1 MLVPAKIVHVVDDD
15 GGGWAADVVKEA
27 VDAVG
32 SALCQCRLHAGR
44 LVVEGSVE
52 AKLVGEVHTLF
63 VTSGEPDHPTSGVF
77 SQLSHLVDMPKITSQ
92 YLFLFSKLFFLSPVT
107 QLLPLL
113 R

>member
-52 AKLVGEVHTLF
+52 AKLVGEVRTLF
-63 VTSGEPDHPTSGVF
+63 VASGEPDHPTSSVF
-77 SQLSHLVDMPKITSQ
+77 SQLSHLVDM
-92 YLFLFSKLFFLSPVT
+92 SKSDVIHSIPFQKTFFLSH
-107 QLLPLL
+107 Q
-113 R
+113 